1 MNKDKENLTMSESEY
16 VIVADSLVKQ
26 FPNKL
31 AVNGISL
38 KVKKGEVF
46 GILGPNGAGKS
57 TFLKM
62 LTTLIPITSGKATIF
77 GKDVEK
83 NSSEVRKHIGLTG
96 QFATIDETLTAM
108 ENLMIFSELNGLS
121 KVKSK
126 ERSLELLKQFS
137 LIEAKDIPIKE
148 FSGGMRRRLDLA
160 VSLITSPPIIFLDEP
175 TTGLDPVTR
184 GEMWDVIRNLVQSG
198 STVVLTTQYLE
209 EADQLA
215 DRIAVINHGEVVA
228 EGTPEELKSLV
239 GDTYFEI
246 TVANVENCEK
256 AQKIVA
262 DLTETD
268 VVSLPERASFAV
280 KMLDTTE
287 MISILENLKEQ
298 NIDVKEFTV
307 RKPTL
312 DEVFIELTKGGK

>member
-1 MNKDKENLTMSESEY
+1 MMNEY
-16 VIVADSLVKQ
+16 VIEADSLVKK

-38 KVKKGEVF
+38 KVKQGQVF

-57 TFLKM
+57 TFLRM
-62 LTTLIPITSGKATIF
+62 LTTLTPMTSGKAEIF
-77 GKDVEK
+77 GKDVRKDSE
-83 NSSEVRKHIGLTG
+83 EVRKLIGLTG

-108 ENLMIFSELNGLS
+108 ENLMIFGELNGLTKQQS
-121 KVKSK
+121 KA
-126 ERSLELLKQFS
+126 RALELLKQFS
-137 LIEAKDIPIKE
+137 LTEAKDRPIKE

-160 VSLITSPPIIFLDEP
+160 VSLITSPPLIFLDEP

-184 GEMWDVIRNLVQSG
+184 GKMWDVIRDLVTSG

-215 DRIAVINHGEVVA
+215 DQIVVINHGQVVA
-228 EGTPEELKSLV
+228 EGTPEELKTLI

-246 TVANVENCEK
+246 ILENSK
-256 AQKIVA
+256 DDSRAKSIVA
-262 DLTETD
+262 SSVNTELI
-268 VVSLPERASFAV
+268 SLPERAAFAI
-280 KMLDTTE
+280 KMSDTTE
-287 MISILENLKEQ
+287 MIAILENLKNQ
-298 NIDVKEFTV
+298 NINVKEFTV

-312 DEVFIELTKGGK
+312 DEVFIELTKGGH

>member
-1 MNKDKENLTMSESEY
+1 MSESEY

-83 NSSEVRKHIGLTG
+83 NSTEVRKLIGLTG

-108 ENLMIFSELNGLS
+108 ENLMIFSELNGLNRKQS
-121 KVKSK
+121 KK
-126 ERSLELLKQFS
+126 RALDLLNQFS
-137 LIEAKDIPIKE
+137 LIEAKDRPIKE

-184 GEMWDVIRNLVQSG
+184 GEMWDVIRNLIQSG

-215 DRIAVINHGEVVA
+215 DRIAVINHGEIVA
-228 EGTPEELKSLV
+228 EGTPEKLKSLI

-246 TVANVENCEK
+246 TAANAK
-256 AQKIVA
+256 DSARAQNIV
-262 DLTETD
+262 TD
-268 VVSLPERASFAV
+268 MTGMEVLSLPERAAFAV
-280 KMLDTTE
+280 KMSDTTE
-287 MISILENLKEQ
+287 MISVLESLRKQ

-312 DEVFIELTKGGK
+312 DEVFIELTKGGH

>member
-1 MNKDKENLTMSESEY
+1 MSESEY

-57 TFLKM
+57 TFLRM

-77 GKDVEK
+77 EKDVEK
-83 NSSEVRKHIGLTG
+83 NSTEVRKLIGLTG

-121 KVKSK
+121 RKQSK
-126 ERSLELLKQFS
+126 KRALDLLNQFS
-137 LIEAKDIPIKE
+137 LIEAKDRPIKE

-184 GEMWDVIRNLVQSG
+184 GEMWDVIRNLIQSG

-228 EGTPEELKSLV
+228 EGTPEKLKSLI

-246 TVANVENCEK
+246 TAANAK
-256 AQKIVA
+256 DSARAQNIV
-262 DLTETD
+262 TD
-268 VVSLPERASFAV
+268 MTGMEVLSLPERAAFAV
-280 KMLDTTE
+280 KMSDTTE
-287 MISILENLKEQ
+287 MISVLESLRKQ

-312 DEVFIELTKGGK
+312 DEVFIELTKGGH

>member
-1 MNKDKENLTMSESEY
+1 MMGEY
-16 VIVADSLVKQ
+16 VIEADSLVKK

-38 KVKKGEVF
+38 KVKQGQVF

-57 TFLKM
+57 TFLRM
-62 LTTLIPITSGKATIF
+62 LTTLIPMTSGKVTIF
-77 GKDVEK
+77 GKDVQKEPD
-83 NSSEVRKHIGLTG
+83 EVRKMIGLTG

-108 ENLMIFSELNGLS
+108 ENLVIFGELNGLTKQQS
-121 KVKSK
+121 KN
-126 ERSLELLKQFS
+126 RALELLNQFS
-137 LIEAKDIPIKE
+137 LTEAKDRPIKE

-160 VSLITSPPIIFLDEP
+160 VSLITSPPLIFLDEP

-184 GEMWDVIRNLVQSG
+184 GEMWDVIRGLVASG

-215 DRIAVINHGEVVA
+215 DQLVVINHGQVVA
-228 EGTPEELKSLV
+228 EGTPEELKTLI

-246 TVANVENCEK
+246 TLENSKDGSK
-256 AQKIVA
+256 AKSIVA
-262 DLTETD
+262 SMANTE
-268 VVSLPERASFAV
+268 VISLPERAAFAV
-280 KMLDTTE
+280 KMSDTTK
-287 MISILENLKEQ
+287 MIAVLEHLKKQ
-298 NIDVKEFTV
+298 NISVKEFTV

-312 DEVFIELTKGGK
+312 DEVFIELTKGGH

>member
-1 MNKDKENLTMSESEY
+1 MMNEY
-16 VIVADSLVKQ
+16 VIEVDSLVKK

-38 KVKKGEVF
+38 KVKKGQVF

-57 TFLKM
+57 TFLRM
-62 LTTLIPITSGKATIF
+62 LTTLIPMTSGKAMIF

-83 NSSEVRKHIGLTG
+83 DSEEVRKMIGLTG
-96 QFATIDETLTAM
+96 QFATIDDTLTAM
-108 ENLMIFSELNGLS
+108 ENLMIFGELNGLS
-121 KVKSK
+121 KQQSK
-126 ERSLELLKQFS
+126 DRALELLKQFS
-137 LIEAKDIPIKE
+137 LIEAKDRSLKE

-160 VSLITSPPIIFLDEP
+160 VSLITSPPLIFLDEP

-184 GEMWDVIRNLVQSG
+184 GEMWDVIRDLVASG

-215 DRIAVINHGEVVA
+215 DQIVIINHGEVVA
-228 EGTPEELKSLV
+228 EGTPEELKTLV

-246 TVANVENCEK
+246 TLENSK
-256 AQKIVA
+256 DDTRAKSIVTSMVN
-262 DLTETD
+262 TELIC
-268 VVSLPERASFAV
+268 LPERASFAI
-280 KMLDTTE
+280 KMSDTTQ
-287 MISILENLKEQ
+287 MIAILENLKNQ
-298 NIDVKEFTV
+298 NINVKEFIV

-312 DEVFIELTKGGK
+312 DEVFVELTKGGH

>member
-1 MNKDKENLTMSESEY
+1 MSETEY

-57 TFLKM
+57 TFLRM

-83 NSSEVRKHIGLTG
+83 NSTEVRKLIGLTG

-108 ENLMIFSELNGLS
+108 ENLMIFCELNGLS
-121 KVKSK
+121 RIKSK
-126 ERSLELLKQFS
+126 ERSLELLNQFS
-137 LIEAKDIPIKE
+137 LIEAKDRPIKE
-148 FSGGMRRRLDLA
+148 FSSGMRRRLDLA

-184 GEMWDVIRNLVQSG
+184 GEMWDVIRNLVKSG

-215 DRIAVINHGEVVA
+215 DRIVVINHGEIVA
-228 EGTPEELKSLV
+228 EGTPEKLKSLI

-246 TVANVENCEK
+246 TAANAK
-256 AQKIVA
+256 DSARAQNIV
-262 DLTETD
+262 TD
-268 VVSLPERASFAV
+268 MTGMEVLSLPERAAFAV
-280 KMLDTTE
+280 KMSDTTE
-287 MISILENLKEQ
+287 MISVLESLRKQ

-312 DEVFIELTKGGK
+312 DEVFIDLTKGGH

>member
-1 MNKDKENLTMSESEY
+1 MSESEY

-57 TFLKM
+57 TFLRM

-77 GKDVEK
+77 EKDVEK
-83 NSSEVRKHIGLTG
+83 NSTEVRKLIGLTG

-108 ENLMIFSELNGLS
+108 ENLMVFSELNGLS
-121 KVKSK
+121 RKQSK
-126 ERSLELLKQFS
+126 KRALDLLNQFS
-137 LIEAKDIPIKE
+137 LIEAKDRPIKE

-184 GEMWDVIRNLVQSG
+184 GEMWDVIRNLIQSG

-215 DRIAVINHGEVVA
+215 DRIAVINHGEIVA
-228 EGTPEELKSLV
+228 EGTPEKLKSLI

-246 TVANVENCEK
+246 TAANAK
-256 AQKIVA
+256 DSARAQNIV
-262 DLTETD
+262 TD
-268 VVSLPERASFAV
+268 MTGMEVRSLPERAAFAV
-280 KMLDTTE
+280 KMSDTTE
-287 MISILENLKEQ
+287 MISVLESLRKQ

-312 DEVFIELTKGGK
+312 DEVFIELTKGGR